1 MGRSTPMLTK
11 RSFALAG
18 HRTSVA
24 LEDEFWAA
32 ITAIAASDST
42 TLSALVARVDSTR
55 APAQSLASALR
66 ILALQNARRQRV
78 SEEPAPGANI
88 PAVD

>member
-1 MGRSTPMLTK
+1 MLTK
-11 RSFALAG
+11 RSFAVAG

-32 ITAIAASDST
+32 LTAIAVADGT
-42 TLSALVARVDSTR
+42 TLSGLVARVDGIR
-55 APAQSLASALR
+55 GPAQSLASALR
-66 ILALQNARRQRV
+66 ILALQNARRERV
-78 SEEPAPGANI
+78 SEEPAPGPNI